1 MLEAYCAAS
10 AALLALMG
18 WGIHD
23 VSAFIK
29 SHPQILQSSDL
40 DTFKALAR
48 RNMIGALLGFA
59 LIAAWFVLAIEASRE
74 LHWHLKLMTWAVMAP
89 LYLLGAWVKKVETT
103 ARDLPCAPNLEAEYR
118 RVGESWQHKALP
130 DF

>member
-1 MLEAYCAAS
+1 MLQAYCAAS
-10 AALLALMG
+10 AALIALMG

-23 VSAFIK
+23 VGAFIR
-29 SHPQILQSSDL
+29 SHPRIDRASEL
-40 DTFKALAR
+40 DSFKALAR

-59 LIAAWFVLAIEASRE
+59 LIAAWFVLAIVVSRE
-74 LHWHLKLMTWAVMAP
+74 LQWHFKVLTWTVMAP
-89 LYLLGAWVKKVETT
+89 LYLLGAWVKTVETT
-103 ARDLPCAPNLEAEYR
+103 ARDLPCAPELEAEYR

>member
-1 MLEAYCAAS
+1 MLEAYSAVS
-10 AALLALMG
+10 AALIALMG

-29 SHPQILQSSDL
+29 AHPQIRTASDL
-40 DTFKALAR
+40 EAFKSLAR
-48 RNMIGALLGFA
+48 RNMIAALLGFT
-59 LIAAWFVLAIEASRE
+59 LIAAWFVLAIAVSRE
-74 LHWHLKLMTWAVMAP
+74 LHWGLKAVTWAVMVP
-89 LYLLGAWVKKVETT
+89 VYLLGSWVKRIETQ
-103 ARDLPCAPNLEAEYR
+103 ARDLPCADDLEPEYR

>member
-1 MLEAYCAAS
+1 MLAAYSATS
-10 AALLALMG
+10 AALIALMG

-29 SHPQILQSSDL
+29 AYPEVRKPEDL
-40 DTFKALAR
+40 AAFKALAR
-48 RNMIGALLGFA
+48 RNMIGALLGFT
-59 LIAAWFVLAIEASRE
+59 LIAAWFVLAILVSKE
-74 LHWHLKLMTWAVMAP
+74 LSWGLKVMGWAVLAP
-89 LYLLGAWVKKVETT
+89 VYLLGSWVKRIETQ
-103 ARDLPCAPNLEAEYR
+103 ARDLPCAPELEAEYR